1 MEEKEKK
8 KRSRVGDIVFAV
20 LCLLVIVLYVG
31 QKWLGW
37 TW

>member
-1 MEEKEKK
+1 MEENKK
-8 KRSRVGDIVFAV
+8 KGKAGDIIFIV
-20 LCLLVIVLYVG
+20 LCLLIVLLFVG